1 MNSLCARSNA
11 TKAADSS
18 CVGGRGGG
26 GAGVDLT
33 ARTAAS
39 LCVFLTLGAVVAL
52 GAVALGAL
60 AFEAPLRANDFGVAF
75 FALAGALDFAAI
87 FFAARA
93 FTGFRAEAFAVTAR
107 LAFGFDGDLALT
119 ARFVVF
125 ADAVLT
131 FERDV
136 DRLKPFVRLL
146 LMGGISKGCSP
157 WVSSRGNRRELTIE
171 APLNQRAQ
179 LFKGALT
186 LWLWSTNSTKV

>member
-1 MNSLCARSNA
+1 
-11 TKAADSS
+11 
-18 CVGGRGGG
+18 
-26 GAGVDLT
+26 VDLT

-52 GAVALGAL
+52 GAFALGAV

-75 FALAGALDFAAI
+75 FVLAGALDFAAV

-119 ARFVVF
+119 ARLVLF
-125 ADAVLT
+125 AEPVLT

-157 WVSSRGNRRELTIE
+157 SASSPWNRGELTIE

-186 LWLWSTNSTKV
+186 LRRWATNSTKV

>member
-1 MNSLCARSNA
+1 M
-11 TKAADSS
+11 
-18 CVGGRGGG
+18 
-26 GAGVDLT
+26 DLT

-39 LCVFLTLGAVVAL
+39 LCVFLTLGAVVLGALAL
-52 GAVALGAL
+52 GAVALGAVAL
-60 AFEAPLRANDFGVAF
+60 EAPLRANVFDVAF

-107 LAFGFDGDLALT
+107 WALGFDGDLALT

-157 WVSSRGNRRELTIE
+157 WASSRGIAGSL
-171 APLNQRAQ
+171 P
-179 LFKGALT
+179 
-186 LWLWSTNSTKV
+186 